1 MSLTFQQ
8 NLSYRYPER
17 FRVEDSRLGLQR
29 AYNTVLQGKLTW
41 YAKNN
46 NTNTNNRTQHR
57 NASIQTTPGVQGTD
71 PSYSNPDRTRESLG
85 SFQPKGRTRRSID
98 DDPGSVVPKI
108 QVQENSLEESLAS
121 AFHGLSLFIV
131 VVLLTEVMIAMTSFV
146 LWEKILLN
154 LLLESKKET
163 LENHTTYIYI
173 KIRLITKFRTWNIYT
188 CIV

>member
-8 NLSYRYPER
+8 NLSYRYPEK

-71 PSYSNPDRTRESLG
+71 PSDSNPDRTRESLG
-85 SFQPKGRTRRSID
+85 SFQPKDRTRRSID

>member
-29 AYNTVLQGKLTW
+29 AYHTVLQGKLTW

-46 NTNTNNRTQHR
+46 NTNTNNRTKYR
-57 NASIQTTPGVQGTD
+57 DDSIQTTPGVQGTD
-71 PSYSNPDRTRESLG
+71 LSDSKPDRTRGSLG
-85 SFQPKGRTRRSID
+85 RVQTKGRTRRSIG

-146 LWEKILLN
+146 LWGEILLN
-154 LLLESKKET
+154 MFFQKVKMKMKNTIQHTCSSK
-163 LENHTTYIYI
+163 
-173 KIRLITKFRTWNIYT
+173 
-188 CIV
+188 

>member
-1 MSLTFQQ
+1 MEKDDIALFQRNARVLLPDIITDTETMSLTFQQ

-46 NTNTNNRTQHR
+46 NTNTNNRTKHR
-57 NASIQTTPGVQGTD
+57 DASTQTTHGVQGTD
-71 PSYSNPDRTRESLG
+71 LSDSKPNRTRESLG
-85 SFQPKGRTRRSID
+85 SVQTKGRTRRSIG

-131 VVLLTEVMIAMTSFV
+131 VVLLTEVMTSFV
-146 LWEKILLN
+146 L
-154 LLLESKKET
+154 
-163 LENHTTYIYI
+163 
-173 KIRLITKFRTWNIYT
+173 
-188 CIV
+188 